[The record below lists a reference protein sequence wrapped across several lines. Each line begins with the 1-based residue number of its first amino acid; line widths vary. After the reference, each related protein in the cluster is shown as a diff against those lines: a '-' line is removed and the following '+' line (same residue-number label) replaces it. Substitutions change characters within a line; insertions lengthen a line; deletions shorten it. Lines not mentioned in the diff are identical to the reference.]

1 MACPGDRPAA
11 ELAGERGSHRLAN
24 GYKHPLQVSQHLRIG
39 EMAHFVSRLAQEAVP
54 PAGRGAVAHDGLG
67 RGLHGP
73 YHQQVKRKLGQRY
86 RLDPGMDDQ
95 EYVNA
100 LAGYN
105 PALDKDELLSL
116 LKRLKRKDIREV
128 EMVSLAAEASKWIDN

>member
-1 MACPGDRPAA
+1 LFVVFAVF
-11 ELAGERGSHRLAN
+11 LAIFI
-24 GYKHPLQVSQHLRIG
+24 Q
-39 EMAHFVSRLAQEAVP
+39 
-54 PAGRGAVAHDGLG
+54 GRGFGRPVPLPQEIKRRGALEHVTGIANLSRRAAHRSAVM
-67 RGLHGP
+67 LH

-105 PALDKDELLSL
+105 PALNKDELLGL
-116 LKRLKRKDIREV
+116 LKRLKRKDVSEV